1 MKRTQKIL
9 RKNINISVEIVG
21 TNGLPSPR
29 NAPEKTSLIPQIK
42 YVLETIIIFC
52 CEYII
57 TSGVEDIIDES
68 SPENI
73 AENAP
78 MVAPNIVVI
87 TIDFFID
94 SFTLWMFLAP
104 RFCATKGVTARDGE

>member
-29 NAPEKTSLIPQIK
+29 NVPEKTSLIPQMK

-52 CEYII
+52 
-57 TSGVEDIIDES
+57 
-68 SPENI
+68 
-73 AENAP
+73 
-78 MVAPNIVVI
+78 
-87 TIDFFID
+87 
-94 SFTLWMFLAP
+94 
-104 RFCATKGVTARDGE
+104 